1 MEVSIIIV
9 SYNCK
14 SFVFECID
22 SIKKLTELITYEVI
36 VVDNNSSDGI
46 EDDVVIRYP
55 DILFFKNDYN
65 GGFGYANNI
74 GLAHAKGKYVF
85 FLNPDTLLLNN
96 VCQTLYDYLELNN
109 NVAALGCR
117 VYDENLNNQMSYGK
131 FPSVIQYLLEVFPVK
146 WVSDNYKNKI
156 SSEGYLTED
165 LDLDVEFISGAD
177 LFVRKSVLDHIGG
190 FDENFFLFF
199 EEVDLCMRI
208 KNAGYQIRITSQA
221 KLIHLMGQTMQVSFQ
236 KFKWFEE
243 SRYVFLR
250 KYYSKKFIVFS
261 KSIFI
266 FRYLFLWLKYLD
278 KEWHK
283 RAVFIYK
290 LK

>member
-1 MEVSIIIV
+1 MDVSIIII

-36 VVDNNSSDGI
+36 IVDNNSSDGI
-46 EDDVVIRYP
+46 ENDVLIRYT
-55 DILFFKNDYN
+55 DILFYKNDHN

-96 VCQTLYDYLELNN
+96 VCQILYDYLECNN
-109 NVAALGCR
+109 IVGALGCR
-117 VYDENLNNQMSYGK
+117 VYDENLNDQISYGR

-146 WVSDNYKNKI
+146 WVFDNYKNKI

-165 LDLDVEFISGAD
+165 LDVDVEFISGAD

-208 KNAGYQIRITSQA
+208 KKAGYEIKITSQA

-250 KYYSKKFIVFS
+250 KYYSKKFVVFS

>member
-1 MEVSIIIV
+1 VI
-9 SYNCK
+9 
-14 SFVFECID
+14 ECIN
-22 SIKKLTELITYEVI
+22 SILKHTAAIEYEII
-36 VVDNNSSDGI
+36 VVDNNSDDKI
-46 EDDVVIRYP
+46 EEVLLTSHPGV
-55 DILFFKNDYN
+55 LFFKNDYN

-96 VCQTLYDYLELNN
+96 VCQILYDYLECNN
-109 NVAALGCR
+109 NVAASGCR
-117 VYDENLNNQMSYGK
+117 VYDKNLNNQISYGR
-131 FPSVIQYLLEVFPVK
+131 FPTVIQYLLEVFPVK

-177 LFVRKSVLDHIGG
+177 LFVRKSVLEHIGG

-208 KNAGYQIRITSQA
+208 KNAGYEIRITSQA

-278 KEWHK
+278 KEWYK